1 MPAPKQVHRLVE
13 TRMPPDEVFSTM
25 EHCLRL
31 HTGGSVHRE
40 GNSFSVRNA
49 YRNVTVIGSSVNGNV
64 VITSPQEGLLEV
76 TGLITFAT
84 GPAAYFLG
92 CLIFFC
98 LPIFGAILIAIWITL
113 LNSQKPEAQFEVA
126 LEDFEKRLRLG
137 EKGGSK
143 PANLVLLQLKP
154 VTNDDD
160 HIVCPV
166 CGNRCRIQL
175 KHLGKRVACPKC
187 KTPFAVPPA
196 PPPKRGN

>member
-40 GNSFSVRNA
+40 GNAFSVRNA
-49 YRNVTVIGSSVNGNV
+49 NRNVTLVASSVNGNV

-76 TGLITFAT
+76 TGVITFMT
-84 GPAAYFLG
+84 EPAGFLLG
-92 CLIFFC
+92 MMLIFC
-98 LPIFGAILIAIWITL
+98 LPGIGLILLAILFAI
-113 LNSQKPEAQFEVA
+113 SSSKKPEAQFEVA
-126 LEDFEKRLRLG
+126 LEDFEKRLKLA
-137 EKGGSK
+137 EKVVSN
-143 PANLVLLQLKP
+143 PVDLVLLQVKP
-154 VTNDDD
+154 VTDDD
-160 HIVCPV
+160 YIVCPT

-196 PPPKRGN
+196 SPPKRGN